1 MVYEDYLMR
10 ALSGSEK
17 RETVFDGSR
26 FLYAAVTFVT
36 ANMTDGI
43 FRNPSRSAI
52 IQSEAEQ
59 RALPAKESLN
69 KSGAQDASRLRAR
82 LPGVVYSAVP

>member
-36 ANMTDGI
+36 ASMTQGI
-43 FRNPSRSAI
+43 FPAHLFHAI
-52 IQSEAEQ
+52 MNTERTSEHTVLLMLKGDVQ
-59 RALPAKESLN
+59 
-69 KSGAQDASRLRAR
+69 Q
-82 LPGVVYSAVP
+82 